1 MPFWQDLVQSLKI
14 LDCHIRVCLKLWH
27 DFCIFIYFA
36 FRKGREEDMTKEQ
49 MLKKISELE
58 SINDQLQ
65 TEIRYLDKLLREVG
79 FEEGLKTL
87 KFAAKELIEQ
97 DRRIDH
103 EEESSG

>member
-1 MPFWQDLVQSLKI
+1 MS
-14 LDCHIRVCLKLWH
+14 
-27 DFCIFIYFA
+27 
-36 FRKGREEDMTKEQ
+36 KEQ

-65 TEIRYLDKLLREVG
+65 TEIRYLDKLLKEVG

-97 DRRIDH
+97 DKN
-103 EEESSG
+103 EELDA

>member
-1 MPFWQDLVQSLKI
+1 
-14 LDCHIRVCLKLWH
+14 
-27 DFCIFIYFA
+27 
-36 FRKGREEDMTKEQ
+36 MTKEQ

-65 TEIRYLDKLLREVG
+65 AEIRYLDQLLREVG

-97 DRRIDH
+97 DRREDC
-103 EEESSG
+103 EE